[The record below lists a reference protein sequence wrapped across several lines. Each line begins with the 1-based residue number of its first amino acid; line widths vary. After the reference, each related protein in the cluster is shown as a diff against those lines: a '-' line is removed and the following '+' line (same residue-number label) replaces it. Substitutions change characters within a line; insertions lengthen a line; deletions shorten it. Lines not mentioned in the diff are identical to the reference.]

1 MTFLFWKPQFIG
13 LLARTLI
20 GKSSRRTGRNNRTSL
35 PDASSL
41 AVRLRFWLAALLALM
56 VGLAF
61 SAEEFSPAERA
72 LFMTD
77 HLGAVRTPA
86 TLQYTFRRRGTLEES
101 FDDKVTVALTAAGNA
116 RCCTATTEFLGGVR
130 RVKLPEIESPT
141 GNPVILHFLERD
153 IHEMQRLTKGQPNY
167 FRKRIRMA
175 VSEGAKISDLQ
186 VPFGGATLAA
196 KQIEISPYAA
206 DPLRP
211 RYEKF
216 ADKQY
221 VFVLSDAVPGGVYAI
236 RTRVNGEPSAAG
248 ASPLLLDEMT
258 LDDSLAA
265 PRANSGTPKR

>member
-141 GNPVILHFLERD
+141 GNPVILDRESNAGQAYEDAVQRFLGQERPMRF
-153 IHEMQRLTKGQPNY
+153 IEAPKKG
-167 FRKRIRMA
+167 FLSR
-175 VSEGAKISDLQ
+175 V
-186 VPFGGATLAA
+186 FGGRAA
-196 KQIEISPYAA
+196 
-206 DPLRP
+206 
-211 RYEKF
+211 
-216 ADKQY
+216 
-221 VFVLSDAVPGGVYAI
+221 
-236 RTRVNGEPSAAG
+236 
-248 ASPLLLDEMT
+248 
-258 LDDSLAA
+258 
-265 PRANSGTPKR
+265 